1 MNNYSINLKSIT
13 FFALVILF
21 FTLFTN
27 SYAQHHGGTQ
37 APPISFG
44 DGEVTVNT
52 SIYPHNFIPE
62 KDANA
67 NLKVRFFDTA
77 SGSNIPNVT
86 YRVQIYSGEQL
97 LANQTYFDSDGELD
111 INIKPRSGCE
121 EKLDLWRC
129 TTYEGEMDPIVP
141 SAFASTDKSTPV
153 IKGPV
158 FDKSGTYTVKV
169 AIIGA
174 TNPKTQIDKDINFE
188 TNIMIA
194 QEQQL
199 SLGVSSDSVPIL
211 VRDYH
216 EKTSSLQFDEESNSI
231 TMEIPLSEGN
241 TVHAAMIKNEIA
253 FPKTFEPFNEV
264 SSFSGFVNGVPLLP
278 KALHFDKTS
287 DKTDNILHIMVS
299 SNEVQSLKEKIS
311 ATDNFSLVIIPNS
324 EEFLVHQEL
333 KFDNGYSALT
343 SVDTRHSESKDTV
356 FSVAFFD
363 TSGNLVENVR
373 YAYGIKDPNGEESLN
388 MGGSESQIG
397 LKLPDGTDMQTIS
410 TPTDGNYNLKLV
422 LIGTESN
429 DFENYMYQDFSFD
442 MINFNMKEFPVTQAL
457 SNIESKPISK
467 ASEINGA
474 AALPDWVKNNA
485 KWWAEGQ
492 IDDNSFIQGIQ
503 NLIEQDLITI
513 VETDSKTTLETEAGL
528 GSSEIP
534 AWIKNNAGWWA
545 DGQISESDFLK
556 GIEHLIS
563 IGIIKLD

>member
-1 MNNYSINLKSIT
+1 MNNYSINPKCIIFSA
-13 FFALVILF
+13 FVILF
-21 FTLFTN
+21 LTLFTN

-52 SIYPHNFIPE
+52 SIYPPDFIPS
-62 KDANA
+62 KDSST
-67 NLKVRFFDTA
+67 NLKVRFFDA
-77 SGSNIPNVT
+77 SSGSNIPNVT

-111 INIKPRSGCE
+111 IHIKPRSGCE
-121 EKLDLWRC
+121 EKIDLWRC

-174 TNPKTQIDKDINFE
+174 TNPKTQVEQDINFE

-199 SLGVSSDSVPIL
+199 SLGVSSGAVPIL

-216 EKTSSLQFDEESNSI
+216 EKISSLQFYEESNSI
-231 TMEIPLSEGN
+231 KMEIPLPEEN
-241 TVHAAMIKNEIA
+241 TAHAPIIKNEIA

-264 SSFSGFVNGVPLLP
+264 SSFSGFVDGVPLLP
-278 KALHFDKTS
+278 KTLHFDKAS

-299 SNEVQSLKEKIS
+299 SDELQSLKEKIS
-311 ATDNFSLVIIPNS
+311 DPDNFSLVITPNS
-324 EEFLVHQEL
+324 EEFLESKKL
-333 KFDNGYSALT
+333 KFDNGYSALA
-343 SVDTRHSESKDTV
+343 SVDTRRSESKDTV

-363 TSGNLVENVR
+363 TSGNLVEDVR
-373 YAYGIKDPNGEESLN
+373 YAYGIKDPNGNESLN
-388 MGGSESQIG
+388 MGGNESQIG
-397 LKLPDGTDMQTIS
+397 LKLPSGSDMQTIS
-410 TPTDGNYNLKLV
+410 TPTDGNYNLKVV
-422 LIGTESN
+422 LIGTGRD

-442 MINFNMKEFPVTQAL
+442 MKEFSAAQAPVV
-457 SNIESKPISK
+457 SNVESKP
-467 ASEINGA
+467 ASETTEVT
-474 AALPDWVKNNA
+474 ALPDWVKSNA

-503 NLIEQDLITI
+503 SLIKQGLITI
-513 VETDSKTTLETEAGL
+513 SETEAGPS
-528 GSSEIP
+528 SSEIP
-534 AWIKNNAGWWA
+534 AWVKNNAGWWA

-556 GIEHLIS
+556 GIEYLVS
-563 IGIIKLD
+563 IGIIRVD